1 MPNSS
6 TRLTVLWY
14 SQLAPSGKEHG
25 SLFCRPGRT
34 PKWDGIASLG
44 HGGVCGPKLPTLVLE
59 LDENIRDLTERQAVN
74 VAQKIIYKQA
84 DLLYKSEKMKK

>member
-1 MPNSS
+1 M
-6 TRLTVLWY
+6 VLWY
-14 SQLAPSGKEHG
+14 SQLAPSGKEDG

-59 LDENIRDLTERQAVN
+59 LDENIRDLTERQAVS

-84 DLLYKSEKMKK
+84 DLPYKSEKMKK

>member
-1 MPNSS
+1 LRRRGRS
-6 TRLTVLWY
+6 TALY
-14 SQLAPSGKEHG
+14 SADLVAHQ
-25 SLFCRPGRT
+25 R
-34 PKWDGIASLG
+34 DGIASLG

-59 LDENIRDLTERQAVN
+59 LDENIRDLTERQAVS